1 MTSRH
6 AHGLLDTS
14 VVVDLPHLIGT
25 DALPLES
32 EICAITL
39 AELSVGPL
47 IAKTP
52 AEQSARQSLLQ
63 IVESTFDP
71 LAFDANTA
79 RIFGRVAAQLRNSGR
94 KTKAKAF
101 DALIASVAIQH
112 ELPLFTQNES
122 DFEWIE
128 GLEVIPVSN
137 PSSGGR

>member
-1 MTSRH
+1 MTGRH

-25 DALPLES
+25 GSLPFES
-32 EICAITL
+32 EICSITL

-52 AEQSARQSLLQ
+52 AEQSARQAVLQ
-63 IVESTFDP
+63 IVESAFDP
-71 LAFDANTA
+71 LPFDETSA
-79 RIFGRVAAQLRNSGR
+79 RIFGRVAAGLRNSGR

-112 ELPLFTQNES
+112 GLPLFTQNAA
-122 DFEWIE
+122 DFDLIE
-128 GLEVIPVSN
+128 DLEVIEVSS

>member
-25 DALPLES
+25 DVLPLES

-71 LAFDANTA
+71 LAFDENTA

-128 GLEVIPVSN
+128 GLEVIAVSS
-137 PSSGGR
+137 PSSGDR

>member
-71 LAFDANTA
+71 LAFDENTA

-128 GLEVIPVSN
+128 GLEVIAVSS
-137 PSSGGR
+137 PSSGDR

>member
-32 EICAITL
+32 EICSITL

-52 AEQSARQSLLQ
+52 AEQSARQAVLQ
-63 IVESTFDP
+63 IVESAFDP
-71 LAFDANTA
+71 LPFDETSA
-79 RIFGRVAAQLRNSGR
+79 RVFGRVAAELRNSGR

-101 DALIASVAIQH
+101 DALIASMAIQH
-112 ELPLFTQNES
+112 NLTLFTQNAS

-128 GLEVIPVSN
+128 GLEVIAVSS

>member
-6 AHGLLDTS
+6 SHGLLDTS

-32 EICAITL
+32 EICSITL

-52 AEQSARQSLLQ
+52 AEQSARQAMLQ
-63 IVESTFDP
+63 IVESTFAP
-71 LAFDANTA
+71 LPFDETSA
-79 RIFGRVAAQLRNSGR
+79 RIFGRVAAQLRLSGR

-112 ELPLFTQNES
+112 ELPLFTQNAA
-122 DFEWIE
+122 DFDLIE
-128 GLEVIPVSN
+128 GLEVIEVSS
-137 PSSGGR
+137 PSSGAR

>member
-71 LAFDANTA
+71 LAFDENTA
-79 RIFGRVAAQLRNSGR
+79 RIFGRVAAQLRNIGR

-112 ELPLFTQNES
+112 ELPLFTLNAA
-122 DFEWIE
+122 DFDLIE
-128 GLEVIPVSN
+128 GLEVVEVSS

>member
-32 EICAITL
+32 EICSITL

-52 AEQSARQSLLQ
+52 AEQSARQAVLQ
-63 IVESTFDP
+63 IVESAFDP
-71 LAFDANTA
+71 LPFDETSA
-79 RIFGRVAAQLRNSGR
+79 RVFGRVAAELRNSGR

-101 DALIASVAIQH
+101 DALIASMAIQH
-112 ELPLFTQNES
+112 NLPLFTQNAP

-128 GLEVIPVSN
+128 GLEVIAVSS

>member
-1 MTSRH
+1 
-6 AHGLLDTS
+6 LLDTS

-32 EICAITL
+32 EICSITL

-52 AEQSARQSLLQ
+52 AEQSARQAVLQ
-63 IVESTFDP
+63 IVESAFDP
-71 LAFDANTA
+71 LPFDETSA
-79 RIFGRVAAQLRNSGR
+79 RVFGRVAAELRNSGR

-101 DALIASVAIQH
+101 DALIASMAIQH
-112 ELPLFTQNES
+112 NLPLFTQNAS

-128 GLEVIPVSN
+128 GLEVIAVSG

>member
-6 AHGLLDTS
+6 ARGLLDTS

-25 DALPLES
+25 DSLPLES
-32 EICAITL
+32 EICSITL

-52 AEQSARQSLLQ
+52 AEQSARQAMLQ

-71 LAFDANTA
+71 LPFDDTSS
-79 RIFGRVAAQLRNSGR
+79 RIFGRVAARLRLSGR

-112 ELPLFTQNES
+112 ELTLFTRNAT
-122 DFEWIE
+122 DFEMIE
-128 GLEVIPVSN
+128 GLEVIEVSS
-137 PSSGGR
+137 PSSGGQ

>member
-32 EICAITL
+32 EICSITL

-52 AEQSARQSLLQ
+52 AEQSARQAVLQ
-63 IVESTFDP
+63 IVESAFDP
-71 LAFDANTA
+71 LPFDETSA
-79 RIFGRVAAQLRNSGR
+79 RVFGRVAAELRNSGR

-101 DALIASVAIQH
+101 DALIASMAIQH
-112 ELPLFTQNES
+112 NLPLFTQNAS

-128 GLEVIPVSN
+128 GLEVIAVSG

>member
-1 MTSRH
+1 MTSPST
-6 AHGLLDTS
+6 HGLLDTS
-14 VVVDLPHLIGT
+14 VVVDLPRLINT
-25 DALPLES
+25 DSLPLES

-71 LAFDANTA
+71 LPFDETSA

-101 DALIASVAIQH
+101 DALIASVAIQY

-122 DFEWIE
+122 DFEWID
-128 GLEVIPVSN
+128 GLEVIAVSSPWN
-137 PSSGGR
+137 AGQ